1 MDSLA
6 IALPTFF
13 GSAFFV
19 VLAGVALARYGD
31 ELAEHTGWGHLW
43 VGTVLVSV
51 ATSLPELVTN
61 VSATAIGAVP
71 LALGNIFGADMINM
85 WTISLIA
92 LVFGVGRLFGGH
104 GPGTQRLMLVAVVI
118 AALAVGIGATDDV
131 ALGRYSVGAIA
142 IAVVYVV
149 GMRLVYNASRKES
162 QSAEE
167 SPSSGGSKR
176 SAWLGF
182 GGAALVIAIASPFLA
197 ISANGIAEATG
208 MASSFMG
215 VLAVAVVTTLPEAS
229 VGVAAARR
237 RAYGLVLGNVYGSCV
252 FNIAIVSF
260 IEPVHATPVLESMAS
275 EHFIA
280 GGMAVLLMAMGLLVL
295 RSYRTRTMGWL
306 RGLAPIIAVAYPAG
320 MIWVFIAARA

>member
-13 GSAFFV
+13 GSAVMV

-43 VGTVLVSV
+43 VGTILVSV

-71 LALGNIFGADMINM
+71 LALGNIFGADMLNM

-92 LVFGVGRLFGGH
+92 LVFGIERLFSGH
-104 GPGTQRLMLVAVVI
+104 GTSTQRLALVAIVV
-118 AALAVGIGATDDV
+118 AVLAVGMGAIDDV
-131 ALGRYSVGAIA
+131 ALGRYSVGAVG

-149 GMRLVYNASRKES
+149 GMRLVYKASQKES
-162 QSAEE
+162 HASKDA
-167 SPSSGGSKR
+167 PSGGGNGR

-197 ISANGIAEATG
+197 ISADGIAEATG
-208 MASSFMG
+208 VASSFMG
-215 VLAVAVVTTLPEAS
+215 VLAVAMVTTLPEAS
-229 VGVAAARR
+229 VGIAAARR
-237 RAYGLVLGNVYGSCV
+237 RAYGLVLGNVYGSCA

-260 IEPVHATPVLESMAS
+260 IEPVHARPVLESMVS

-280 GGMAVLLMAMGLLVL
+280 GGMAVLLMVMGLLVL

-306 RGLAPIIAVAYPAG
+306 RGLVPLIAVAYPAG
-320 MIWVFIAARA
+320 MLWVFLAARG